1 MIKRCLRILASLPSL
16 ATLAL
21 LLGAVPYPASAAV
34 SKYQTWRAAAAQV
47 LAKRGDADSLATAAA
62 LRFAGAARVKSD
74 AAAAKSAAVDLAAK
88 ASGLDPQNPGIG
100 WLRLQ
105 LCANTPGCDI
115 RDAATNMRWVDA
127 DNGAVWMPTL
137 AAAQKEG
144 NSVDIDRILQD
155 MAQATRFDF
164 FWNRSVV
171 MFFDAMKR
179 ARGDF
184 PPEYL
189 PSDLARLS
197 EAMLI
202 AAAEIVPPLTPLS
215 SVCRDSASGERRESC
230 LKLSR
235 IMQRADTIAAQFAGF
250 NIEKRLSAPEGRE
263 ARALAERRRLLE
275 WRVSTASRYSEPLLP
290 WSKNALARRRVAQMR
305 SIAREEDLDIAILR
319 NAKLPLEPPE
329 ARP

>member
-184 PPEYL
+184 PPSTCL
-189 PSDLARLS
+189 RISP
-197 EAMLI
+197 
-202 AAAEIVPPLTPLS
+202 
-215 SVCRDSASGERRESC
+215 AS
-230 LKLSR
+230 
-235 IMQRADTIAAQFAGF
+235 
-250 NIEKRLSAPEGRE
+250 
-263 ARALAERRRLLE
+263 
-275 WRVSTASRYSEPLLP
+275 
-290 WSKNALARRRVAQMR
+290 ARRC
-305 SIAREEDLDIAILR
+305 
-319 NAKLPLEPPE
+319 
-329 ARP
+329 